1 MTRGLAV
8 AVLFAGLRALA
19 HGASADEDWQKMVA
33 LDSAP
38 VVELDKAGSIQN
50 KEFAEAEKLSRAF
63 IAEHPKDPRALDVRL
78 RLASL
83 LAIRGMA
90 DGDAAALKKANSL
103 LAEAAAVAPN
113 ERKGDV
119 AFARLALLV
128 RSSNVTRHSLWQA
141 LQDFQKSFSNHPRFA
156 ELFVQTAA
164 QFDAEPSRKK
174 ILLESA
180 LAKAGGNEELRAEIG
195 DELKKIDLLD
205 KPLPLKF
212 TSIAGEQIDVAD
224 HRGKVV
230 LIYFFAG
237 WSPPS
242 MARLSAIQKIAA
254 TPGVQCL
261 GISLDT
267 DRDALLAAIATRK
280 LDWPIAY
287 ESEGWKSPLVR
298 ALGINTLPTC
308 WLLDKRGNLRTL
320 NARGNLEPLLR
331 GLLRE

>member
-8 AVLFAGLRALA
+8 AVLFTGLRALA
-19 HGASADEDWQKMVA
+19 HGASADDDWQKIVG
-33 LDSAP
+33 LESARI
-38 VVELDKAGSIQN
+38 VELDNSVPTRN
-50 KEFAEAEKLSRAF
+50 KEFVDAEKLLWAF

-90 DGDAAALKKANSL
+90 DGDAPALKKANAL

-119 AFARLALLV
+119 AFTRLTLLV
-128 RSSNVTRHSLWQA
+128 RSPNVTRHSLWQA
-141 LQDFQKSFSNHPRFA
+141 VQDFQKSFSNHPRFA
-156 ELFVQTAA
+156 ELFVQAAA

-180 LAKAGGNEELRAEIG
+180 FTKAGDNEELRAEIG

-212 TSIAGEQIDVAD
+212 TSVAGEQIDVQNY
-224 HRGKVV
+224 RGKVV

-242 MARLSAIQKIAA
+242 MARLSSIQKIGA
-254 TPGVQCL
+254 TPGVQGI
-261 GISLDT
+261 GISLDA

-280 LDWPIAY
+280 LDWPIAC

-298 ALGINTLPTC
+298 SLGINTLPTC

-320 NARGNLEPLLR
+320 NARDDLEPLLR
-331 GLLRE
+331 ELLRK